1 MESARGKYGGGGG
14 STVGTVRLSG
24 RLYLGFVLG
33 SVLGSAANFF
43 QWILRDRHEAP
54 ALLVMI
60 NSDSWVEAP
69 CLPL

>member
-14 STVGTVRLSG
+14 STVGSVRLGG
-24 RLYLGFVLG
+24 RLCMG

>member
-14 STVGTVRLSG
+14 STVGSVRLGG
-24 RLYLGFVLG
+24 RLYLGF
-33 SVLGSAANFF
+33 VLGSAANFF

-54 ALLVMI
+54 PLLVMI